1 MLRRVPA
8 SSNPT
13 SLSLSR
19 SLANSF
25 KSRSLGRDADPF
37 VVPVLHLPLALLLLV
52 LADVGAASEQCH
64 LRINNAAAVGGPD
77 DTGNDS
83 TPTTSSSSTAAPSAT
98 SLAAF
103 NYGHQK
109 IRGVNLG
116 GWFVLEP
123 WITPT
128 LFENTNN
135 DDIVDE
141 YTFGQ
146 LQDQDTALAALT
158 THWETWYT
166 EDDFAAMQ
174 AAGINH
180 VRIPIGYW
188 SVPMTAAD
196 TTFGTSVSPYIP
208 GAWPYFLQAL
218 NWARAHQIHVI
229 VDLHGAPGSQN
240 GYDNSGQRTSNPQF
254 AVNPANIGGMI
265 DVLELLNEG
274 AGFTSSVWAANIRQ
288 FFADGYDAV
297 REVAPTDMKI
307 MIGDAF
313 LGVDSWTGFLKNET
327 GVMMDYHEYQ
337 LFSNGELSRSLDDH
351 VQYACTYIPTLTG
364 YANNNLWTILG
375 EWSNAVTDCAKWL
388 NGRGVGARW
397 DGTRQASDTTY
408 FGSCTPW
415 TGSYSNFSDDY
426 KTFLR
431 KYWEV
436 QVQVG
441 ESVQGWIFW
450 TWKAENADEWSY
462 QKGLEG
468 GWIPKD
474 PTDRLYPDICS

>member
-1 MLRRVPA
+1 MQ
-8 SSNPT
+8 T
-13 SLSLSR
+13 LSWFRL
-19 SLANSF
+19 
-25 KSRSLGRDADPF
+25 
-37 VVPVLHLPLALLLLV
+37 LHLPLALLLLA
-52 LADVGAASEQCH
+52 ADVGAAEQCY
-64 LRINNAAAVGGPD
+64 LRINNAAASTTTDSAGD
-77 DTGNDS
+77 DS
-83 TPTTSSSSTAAPSAT
+83 TGASGTATAGPSAT

-103 NYGHQK
+103 NYGRQK

-123 WITPT
+123 WITPSV
-128 LFENTNN
+128 FENTNN
-135 DDIVDE
+135 DAIVDE

-158 THWETWYT
+158 KHWETWYT
-166 EDDFAAMQ
+166 EDDFAEMQ

-180 VRIPIGYW
+180 VRIPVGYW
-188 SVPMTAAD
+188 SVPMTAND

-208 GAWPYFLQAL
+208 GAWPYLLQAL

-240 GYDNSGQRTSNPQF
+240 GYDNSGQRTSSPQW
-254 AVNPANIGGMI
+254 AVNPANVSRTIDTLRFMAEQIGGMI

-288 FFADGYDAV
+288 FFLDGYDAV
-297 REVAPTDMKI
+297 REVAPADMKI

-313 LGVDSWTGFLKNET
+313 LGVDSWTGFMTNES

-337 LFSNGELSRSLDDH
+337 LFSNAELSRSLDDH
-351 VQYACTYIPTLTG
+351 IQFACTYVSTLTN
-364 YANNNLWTILG
+364 YANNNLWTIL
-375 EWSNAVTDCAKWL
+375 VTDCAKWL

-397 DGTRQASDTTY
+397 DGTYQAGDTTS

-415 TGSYSNFSDDY
+415 TGGYANFSDTY

-441 ESVQGWIFW
+441 ESVQGWSFW